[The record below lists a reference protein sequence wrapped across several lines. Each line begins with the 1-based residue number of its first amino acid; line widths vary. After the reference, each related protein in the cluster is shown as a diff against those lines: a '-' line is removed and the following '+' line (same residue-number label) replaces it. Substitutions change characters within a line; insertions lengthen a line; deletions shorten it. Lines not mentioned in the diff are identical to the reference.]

1 MQDATARELRSTP
14 AGHSG
19 LQDCGEAELFTESL
33 DPNEIRIALSELH
46 GLMSRIRS
54 VVIGR
59 DLRTAYDRIAGITV
73 VERLPGLPSAQKRP
87 VPCRR

>member
-1 MQDATARELRSTP
+1 MHDAIARELPPTP
-14 AGHSG
+14 AGQSG
-19 LQDCGEAELFTESL
+19 FPDSAEVELFAEPL

-54 VVIGR
+54 VVISR

-73 VERLPGLPSAQKRP
+73 VERLPGLPPAQKWP